1 MVWWQRLGRQAV
13 TPDQA
18 EALVWHICAPTDTST
33 TGSVPGTAH
42 AAAAAAAA
50 ATMGAD
56 VDRLLFAALQRL
68 AISGDGK
75 KGPGARSA
83 PGTETNNNVSGT
95 VVVDEEA
102 MAATWWGEGLGQGP
116 GRGDDGTVA
125 WDAELLKAAAAL
137 LAVAPPLGPRTLTAL
152 LAQMDRCS
160 LDLTT
165 ATTSGA
171 GGGGDGKASA
181 AATATAA
188 ALATLMHGL
197 VTKSLGARPAGT
209 GGDPAGLRRDAAA
222 VLARCDNVAGRVA
235 LAALQKLL

>member
-33 TGSVPGTAH
+33 TGSIP
-42 AAAAAAAA
+42 AAA

-56 VDRLLFAALQRL
+56 VDRLLFAAMQRL
-68 AISGDGK
+68 AASGEGK
-75 KGPGARSA
+75 KGSGARST
-83 PGTETNNNVSGT
+83 PGTETTNNVPGT
-95 VVVDEEA
+95 VGVDEEA
-102 MAATWWGEGLGQGP
+102 VAATWWAKERLGQGP
-116 GRGDDGTVA
+116 GRGDDGSVA
-125 WDAELLKAAAAL
+125 WDAELLKAVAAL
-137 LAVAPPLGPRTLTAL
+137 LAVAPPLRPRTLAAL
-152 LAQMDRCS
+152 VAQMDRCS

-209 GGDPAGLRRDAAA
+209 GGDLAGLRRDAAA